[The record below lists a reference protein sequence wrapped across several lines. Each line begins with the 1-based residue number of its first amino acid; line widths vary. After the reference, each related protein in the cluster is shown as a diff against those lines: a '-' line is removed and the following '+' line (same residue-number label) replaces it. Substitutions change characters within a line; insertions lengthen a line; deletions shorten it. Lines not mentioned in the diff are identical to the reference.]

1 MDIREIVS
9 LAPVIPVVT
18 LEDPAKA
25 VPLARALVAG
35 GLRVIEMTLRTDA
48 AYACAQAMIRDVAD
62 AVVGFGTVTRLDQFA
77 AAADIGARFAV
88 SPGMLPELADAAKR
102 TGIPYLPGVATATEL
117 MAAVAAG
124 FGLLKFFPAGPA
136 GGIPMLKALHGPFPD
151 VRFCPTGGIDA
162 GNAADYL
169 ALPNVVAVGGS
180 WVTPKVALDDG
191 DWQAIAGLAL
201 QASQLRKA

>member
-35 GLRVIEMTLRTDA
+35 GLRVIEMTLRTEA
-48 AYACAQAMIRDVAD
+48 AYASVQAMIREVAD

-88 SPGMLPELADAAKR
+88 SPGLRPELIDAAR
-102 TGIPYLPGVATATEL
+102 RAGIPYLPGVATASEL
-117 MAAVAAG
+117 MAATTAG

-162 GNAADYL
+162 GNAPDYL

-180 WVTPKVALDDG
+180 WVTPKSAIDSG

-201 QASQLRKA
+201 QASQLRKV

>member
-35 GLRVIEMTLRTDA
+35 GLRVIEMTLRTEA
-48 AYACAQAMIRDVAD
+48 AYASAQAMIREVAD

-88 SPGMLPELADAAKR
+88 SPGLRPELIDAAR
-102 TGIPYLPGVATATEL
+102 RAGIPYLPGVATASEL
-117 MAAVAAG
+117 MAATEAG

-162 GNAADYL
+162 GNAPDYL

-180 WVTPKVALDDG
+180 WVTPKSAIDGG

-201 QASQLRKA
+201 QASQLRKG